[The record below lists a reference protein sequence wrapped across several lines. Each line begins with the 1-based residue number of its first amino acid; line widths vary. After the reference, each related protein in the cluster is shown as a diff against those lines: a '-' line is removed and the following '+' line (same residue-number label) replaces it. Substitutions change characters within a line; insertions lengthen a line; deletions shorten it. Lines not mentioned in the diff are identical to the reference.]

1 MAGSTLWCVSSSPFL
16 SSFFFFNKTIS
27 ILVEWADSWVNGQF
41 MWLRS
46 DRLPRLILQLDFFFL
61 EKTGHKKKR
70 DSCARLNWCTETS
83 KRATFPLIV
92 HAASVYELSRCR
104 LAYPLL
110 DWRVIQRLK
119 SSIWNNIFKA
129 YPSFWSTFYSTWKNI
144 LKVSQSFWSTVYSMW
159 KNTFRT
165 MPSPTIVV
173 LSYSAV

>member
-1 MAGSTLWCVSSSPFL
+1 
-16 SSFFFFNKTIS
+16 
-27 ILVEWADSWVNGQF
+27 VEWADSWVNGQF

-144 LKVSQSFWSTVYSMW
+144 LKVSQRFWSTFLFYVKHFQNDAIPDYCHALLFCRLGLAMVAIG
-159 KNTFRT
+159 RQ
-165 MPSPTIVV
+165 
-173 LSYSAV
+173 